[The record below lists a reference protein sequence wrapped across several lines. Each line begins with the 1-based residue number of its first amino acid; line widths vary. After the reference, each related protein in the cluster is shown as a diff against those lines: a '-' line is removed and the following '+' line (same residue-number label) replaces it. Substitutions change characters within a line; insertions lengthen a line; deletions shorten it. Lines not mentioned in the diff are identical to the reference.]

1 MKNLTKKQQ
10 KIAKRQELL
19 SELIP
24 GAISCDY
31 IASVERRLPNGFEV
45 KAININENG
54 FAWYMTAF
62 KEKESKTYTSNEFV
76 SIQGVNVYYISI

>member
-19 SELIP
+19 SGLIP

-31 IASVERRLPNGFEV
+31 IASVERMLPNGFEV
-45 KAININENG
+45 RAININHND
-54 FAWYMTAF
+54 FAWHLTAF
-62 KEKESKTYTSNEFV
+62 KEKESATYTSNECIR
-76 SIQGVNVYYISI
+76 IQGIDVYYITL